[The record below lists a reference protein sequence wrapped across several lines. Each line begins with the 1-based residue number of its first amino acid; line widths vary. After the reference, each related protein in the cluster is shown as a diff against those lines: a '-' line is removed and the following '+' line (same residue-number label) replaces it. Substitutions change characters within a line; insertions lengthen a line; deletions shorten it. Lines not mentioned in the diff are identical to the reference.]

1 MSIWMES
8 NVYTKSSISRSW
20 DDLSFSQGLFTR
32 ILSTRPSI
40 MRPRLMSFGGG
51 EHHLSVFS
59 SYIFLQHVSAFSV
72 SSAHILAYQSRR
84 SAKSPLKWSHR
95 IWQLCEWNKDFLC
108 VFTCHRV
115 SSGLSEQKKKRSAH
129 FSRSARM
136 CERQFQTSD
145 RVMDEG
151 SEGHQSSAELSHSS
165 S

>member
-8 NVYTKSSISRSW
+8 NVYTKSSISRSCH
-20 DDLSFSQGLFTR
+20 DLSFSQGLFTR
-32 ILSTRPSI
+32 IMSTRPSI

-72 SSAHILAYQSRR
+72 SSAHILAYQSQR

-115 SSGLSEQKKKRSAH
+115 SPGLSEQKKKEECSL
-129 FSRSARM
+129 
-136 CERQFQTSD
+136 FQKCQN
-145 RVMDEG
+145 VWKAIPNEW
-151 SEGHQSSAELSHSS
+151 QSNGWGQRGPSVKCWTKS
-165 S
+165 